1 MRVVE
6 HRVIYKDERYYC
18 GPGPSIVCDGEGN
31 LLVAFRRVR
40 SWLGL
45 GHMGHWHP
53 ATELCLTRSA
63 DGGQSWSLPQVFL
76 AGYQCPCLTRL
87 RDDTLI
93 LSTHRMELAP
103 EELGTLPAK
112 PGARQK
118 PWPGLHAGTGIWR
131 SVDGGICWGDA
142 VYLGGVAESERLHAS
157 LPEPLAVRGNVLE
170 CRSGRLLV
178 SAYSIGEE
186 NCSYLF
192 ASDDGGS
199 SWGLVEEIAADF
211 NETYLHETDS
221 GNLLAFMRRWSDS
234 EYLHRSVSRDGG
246 LTWSAPTVLCRGY
259 PACAVGVPDGIFI
272 AYGYRF
278 APNYGVRARLL
289 APAGELVGE
298 DELVLRGDGAVSD
311 LGYPHA
317 CLLPDGRMAVVY
329 YANSKRDADDGS
341 APRYIE
347 LALVEVQ

>member
-1 MRVVE
+1 MRVVG
-6 HRVIYKDERYYC
+6 HHTVYKDARYYC
-18 GPGPSIVCDGEGN
+18 GPGPSVVCDEKGE
-31 LLVAFRRVR
+31 LIVAFRRVR

-53 ATELCLTRSA
+53 ATELCLTRSV
-63 DGGQSWSLPQVFL
+63 DGGQSWSAPQVFL
-76 AGYQCPCLTRL
+76 GGYQCPCLTRL
-87 RDDTLI
+87 RDGTLI

-103 EELGTLPAK
+103 EELGALPAK

-142 VYLGGVAESERLHAS
+142 VYLGGVAESEKLHAS

-178 SAYSIGEE
+178 SAYSIGQE

-192 ASDDGGS
+192 ASDDGGRT
-199 SWGLVEEIAADF
+199 WALVGEIAVDF
-211 NETYLHETDS
+211 NETYLCETSS
-221 GNLLAFMRRWSDS
+221 GQLLAFMRCWSDS
-234 EYLHRSVSRDGG
+234 EYLHGSASDDGG
-246 LTWSAPTVLCRGY
+246 QTWSAPAALCRGY
-259 PACAVGVPDGIFI
+259 PACALETPGGIFV

-278 APNYGVRARLL
+278 APEYGVRARLL
-289 APAGELVGE
+289 SATGTIATEEELI
-298 DELVLRGDGAVSD
+298 LRDDGAVAD
-311 LGYPHA
+311 LGYPRA
-317 CLLPDGRMAVVY
+317 CLLPDRRIGVVY
-329 YANSKRDADDGS
+329 YTNSKSDAADGS

-347 LALVEVQ
+347 MALIEV

>member
-6 HRVIYKDERYYC
+6 HRAIYKDERYYC
-18 GPGPSIVCDGEGN
+18 GPGPSIVCDEEGT
-31 LLVAFRRVR
+31 LVVAFRRVR

-53 ATELCLTRSA
+53 ATELCLTRSV

-87 RDDTLI
+87 RDGALI

-103 EELGTLPAK
+103 DEIGTLAEA
-112 PGARQK
+112 PGVRQK
-118 PWPGLHAGTGIWR
+118 PWPGLQAGTGIWR
-131 SVDGGICWGDA
+131 SEDGGICWGDA
-142 VYLGGVAESERLHAS
+142 VYLGGISGNEPLHAS

-170 CRSGRLLV
+170 CLSGRLLV
-178 SAYSIGEE
+178 SAYVFGDE
-186 NCSYLF
+186 NISYLF
-192 ASDDGGS
+192 ASDDGGR
-199 SWGLVEEIAADF
+199 SWSLVSEIAADY

-221 GNLLAFMRRWSDS
+221 GRLVALLRRWSDS
-234 EYLHRSVSRDGG
+234 EYLHRSFSDDGG
-246 LTWSAPTVLCRGY
+246 HTWSDPVALCRGY
-259 PACAVGVPDGIFI
+259 PACAVAVPNGIFM

-278 APNYGVRARLL
+278 APSYGVRARLL
-289 APAGELVGE
+289 SGAGDLLGNA
-298 DELVLRGDGAVSD
+298 ELVLSDTGAVAD

-317 CLLPDGRMAVVY
+317 CVLPDGRVAVVY
-329 YANSKRDADDGS
+329 YINSAEDGIGER

-347 LALVEVQ
+347 MAVIEV